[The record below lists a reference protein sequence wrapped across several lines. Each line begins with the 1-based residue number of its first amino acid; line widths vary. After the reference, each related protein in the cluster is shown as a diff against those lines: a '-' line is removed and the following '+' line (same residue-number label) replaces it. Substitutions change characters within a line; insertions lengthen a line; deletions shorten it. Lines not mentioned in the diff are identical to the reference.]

1 MSNRDF
7 SDFSGENY
15 WGPIEDSNRQNLE
28 FDSSIPVYSF
38 HVVEKTYSGSHV
50 RLSGLSSNFGT
61 ETILFDSRELP
72 TTLMQLLANAK
83 FGSGQV
89 SKKQSE
95 KKEDGF
101 VTKMIG
107 KRCDD

>member
-1 MSNRDF
+1 ML
-7 SDFSGENY
+7 Y
-15 WGPIEDSNRQNLE
+15 KKL
-28 FDSSIPVYSF
+28 SF
-38 HVVEKTYSGSHV
+38 GSHV

-72 TTLMQLLANAK
+72 TTLMQLLAKMPNFSLAVWPGPGGQQKAK
-83 FGSGQV
+83 D
-89 SKKQSE
+89 

>member
-1 MSNRDF
+1 MKIIGGQLRTATVKTWSLTVLYRYIVF
-7 SDFSGENY
+7 MLY
-15 WGPIEDSNRQNLE
+15 KKL
-28 FDSSIPVYSF
+28 SF
-38 HVVEKTYSGSHV
+38 GSHV

-72 TTLMQLLANAK
+72 TTLMQLLAKMPNFSLAVWPGPGGQQKAK
-83 FGSGQV
+83 D
-89 SKKQSE
+89 

>member
-1 MSNRDF
+1 VKIWP
-7 SDFSGENY
+7 NY

-38 HVVEKTYSGSHV
+38 HVVQKTYSGSHV

-72 TTLMQLLANAK
+72 TTLMQLLAKMPKISQAK
-83 FGSGQV
+83 PQSLQKTKR
-89 SKKQSE
+89 KKTDVDSLQ
-95 KKEDGF
+95 K
-101 VTKMIG
+101 
-107 KRCDD
+107 

>member
-1 MSNRDF
+1 ML
-7 SDFSGENY
+7 Y
-15 WGPIEDSNRQNLE
+15 KKL
-28 FDSSIPVYSF
+28 SF
-38 HVVEKTYSGSHV
+38 GSHV

-72 TTLMQLLANAK
+72 TTLMQLLAKMPNFSLVWPGPGGQQKAK
-83 FGSGQV
+83 D
-89 SKKQSE
+89 